1 MYKTTRICKCCGR
14 TFEPEFGR
22 QVHCSATCRERY
34 TKRYKRLKKD
44 QKNTASEVD
53 AIHAVLSNKHNLS
66 ISEAALFLGVS
77 RPTVYLR
84 IRRGELSPI
93 RVSTRTVR
101 IPIEQLMELL
111 DKALDAGYT
120 VAWGGDVSGDFTRTG
135 LAMLPDGV
143 TPTQQLR
150 QEQWDDWRFTYDHV
164 MLIYGKAIDENG
176 KPYYMV
182 KNSWGKSGDYKGIW
196 YMSRDYM
203 TLNTTYLFL
212 NRHALPTAFLKT
224 MK

>member
-53 AIHAVLSNKHNLS
+53 AIQAVLSNKHNLS

-84 IRRGELSPI
+84 IRSGELSPI
-93 RVSTRTVR
+93 RVSSRTVR
-101 IPIEQLMELL
+101 IPIEQLKTDTLQ
-111 DKALDAGYT
+111 KPQP
-120 VAWGGDVSGDFTRTG
+120 SKGDFSS
-135 LAMLPDGV
+135 
-143 TPTQQLR
+143 
-150 QEQWDDWRFTYDHV
+150 
-164 MLIYGKAIDENG
+164 II
-176 KPYYMV
+176 
-182 KNSWGKSGDYKGIW
+182 
-196 YMSRDYM
+196 SRDEALSRYEI
-203 TLNTTYLFL
+203 TIQWLYRV
-212 NRHALPTAFLKT
+212 RHSSQRTIWTDCFQQNCSTIRKNGILRKN
-224 MK
+224 